1 VAPLLLAAPWAVG
14 TRDARAGQT
23 TAERPHVVYI
33 LADDLGYGDLRC
45 FNPDSKIATPHL
57 DRLAAQGMI
66 FTDAH
71 SGSAVCSPTRY
82 GILTGRYS
90 WRTRLQ
96 RDVLSGYSLPLIARD
111 RLTVAGLLKKQGY
124 HTVCVGK
131 WHLGLGWA
139 LDDPAAFLD
148 TAALA
153 MKTPKVDY
161 SRPIQDGPTTRGFD
175 EFFGIS
181 GSLDMHPYIYIQND
195 RTVGLPTVEK
205 TIVRKGP
212 AEPDFEAVDVLSKLT
227 EKARLAIDEHG
238 PGGGHA
244 GEPLFLYFP
253 LTAPHAPVV
262 PEAEFA
268 GKSGISAYA
277 DFVMQTDA
285 AVGAVLAA
293 LERNGLA
300 EKTLVIVTSDNGCS
314 PVANFKELAAH
325 GHNPS
330 GRFRGQKADA
340 YEGGHRVPFLA
351 RWPGRIKPGAT
362 CADPICLTDLM
373 ATVAAIV
380 GISLPDNAG
389 EDSVNLLPD
398 LLGTAHGPQREAV
411 VHHSLDGI
419 FAIRQGPWK
428 LILSRHGGGYR
439 AVRPLAG
446 VLKGLP
452 PIQLY
457 NLDEDPA
464 ETRNVQAENPDIVA
478 RLTRLLERYVA
489 EGRST
494 PGTPQ
499 ANDSPIQLRKDSA
512 S

>member
-1 VAPLLLAAPWAVG
+1 L
-14 TRDARAGQT
+14 T
-23 TAERPHVVYI
+23 TAWSPGAGPVRADQVISERPNIVYI
-33 LADDLGYGDLRC
+33 LADDLGYGDVHC
-45 FNPDSKIATPHL
+45 FNPGSKIPTPHL

-96 RDVLSGYSLPLIARD
+96 RDVLSGYSRPLIAPG

-124 HTVCVGK
+124 HTVCIGK

-139 LDDPAAFLD
+139 LADPTLFLD
-148 TAALA
+148 TAAMSL
-153 MKTPKVDY
+153 KPPKVDY
-161 SRPIQDGPTTRGFD
+161 TQPIRDGPTTRGFD
-175 EFFGIS
+175 EFFGIAA
-181 GSLDMHPYIYIQND
+181 SLDMQPYIYIHND

-205 TIVRKGP
+205 TIVRTGP
-212 AEPDFEAVDVLSKLT
+212 AAPDFEAVDVLTNLT
-227 EKARLAIDEHG
+227 FPALEAIAAHG
-238 PGGGHA
+238 PSGPRA
-244 GEPLFLYFP
+244 REPLFLYFP
-253 LTAPHAPVV
+253 LTAPHAPIV
-262 PEAEFA
+262 PEADFA
-268 GKSGISAYA
+268 GKSGINAYA

-285 AVGAVLAA
+285 AIGQVLDA
-293 LERNGLA
+293 LEHHGLA

-314 PVANFKELAAH
+314 PVANFKELLAH

-330 GRFRGQKADA
+330 GPFRGHKADIF
-340 YEGGHRVPFLA
+340 EGGHRIPFIA

-380 GISLPDNAG
+380 GVTLPADAG

-398 LLGTAHGPQREAV
+398 LLGTARGPLREAV
-411 VHHSLDGI
+411 VHHSSEGA

-428 LILSRHGGGYR
+428 LALCPHASGWR
-439 AVRPLAG
+439 ALRPPAD
-446 VLKGLP
+446 VIRKLP

-457 NLDEDPA
+457 NLDEDIG
-464 ETRNVQAENPDIVA
+464 ETRNLQAEHPEVVA

-499 ANDSPIQLRKDSA
+499 ANDSPIEIRKDPA
-512 S
+512 L